1 MRREGSLPR
10 VVVVLSMFVALLI
23 PLVTLVG
30 LLVPGFYRDTAWAIP
45 QERGQDL
52 ITLVVAEPL
61 LVLAMLAERRG
72 AGALWRLVWAGALSY
87 TLYTYLLYSYS
98 TSFNALFLAYVAL
111 FSLSTFA
118 LASLLLHFDALSL
131 PESAG
136 TGWEERAVAGFL
148 LFLGVFFALAWLA
161 QIIPPTLH
169 GTVPSSITQMKTPS
183 NGVYIQD
190 LGLVIPLFALAGMWL
205 WRGLAWGAA
214 LATILL
220 VMTDIMAAA
229 LVAMAVFMAR
239 AGIAGSAGTAAMFAV
254 MTLVSLGFTALHFQ
268 SLRSARAHPY
278 EHPARLV
285 IHHHRRAG

>member
-148 LFLGVFFALAWLA
+148 LFLGVFFAFAWLG

-169 GTVPSSITQMKTPS
+169 GTVPSSITQAKTPS
-183 NGVYIQD
+183 NGVYVQD
-190 LGLVIPLFALAGMWL
+190 LGLVIPLLILAGVWL
-205 WRGLAWGAA
+205 WRGRAWGAA
-214 LATILL
+214 LGVILL
-220 VMTDIMAAA
+220 VVTDVIAAA
-229 LVAMAVFMAR
+229 LVSMALFMAH
-239 AGIAGSAGTAAMFAV
+239 AGVAGSIGAAGMFAAI
-254 MTLVSLGFTALHFQ
+254 TLVSLGFTALHFR
-268 SLRSARAHPY
+268 SLRTAGAQPVIRPV
-278 EHPARLV
+278 RLI
-285 IHHHRRAG
+285 IHHKQAG